1 MDSNPDVKPGR
12 VSFEQ
17 QQREVPTS
25 CSGLTRESQCL
36 ERGAVVM
43 TLPSVFLVLSLGISQ
58 VDNTP
63 VVVPKSSD
71 YEEQNPFDLNFDKE

>member
-1 MDSNPDVKPGR
+1 
-12 VSFEQ
+12 
-17 QQREVPTS
+17 
-25 CSGLTRESQCL
+25 
-36 ERGAVVM
+36 M